1 MIGENWAA
9 GCIAG
14 RVGIVGTAAV
24 VVVAGLLLA
33 GVAEVL
39 GADTVGAGVAGAG
52 GIGVKRKR
60 WTWPFGIAACMSC

>member
-1 MIGENWAA
+1 MGP
-9 GCIAG
+9 
-14 RVGIVGTAAV
+14 AAV
-24 VVVAGLLLA
+24 VVAVLLLA

-39 GADTVGAGVAGAG
+39 GVVTVGAGVAGAG

>member
-1 MIGENWAA
+1 MGM
-9 GCIAG
+9 
-14 RVGIVGTAAV
+14 V
-24 VVVAGLLLA
+24 LLA

-39 GADTVGAGVAGAG
+39 DVDTVGAGVAGAASAG